1 MKTSQRQRYAE
12 RIERVVR
19 HLENL
24 PAESAPTLAELAA
37 VAAMSEFHFH
47 RVFRLMTGE
56 TVGDALRRIRL
67 ARAVPALA
75 ASAPVEE
82 VAAQSGYAARQSF
95 ARALQS
101 GAGVSPVAA
110 RRDPEALAN
119 ALRQA
124 RPGARQG
131 DEIPALTIDIVSAQ
145 PLRLLAVRN
154 VGAYEELN
162 AAYGRLFTLVTAQL
176 PPESIVGL
184 YGVQFDDPRFT
195 SPQDCRAICAFD
207 VGDAGVPAGELEQI
221 TLPGGDFLRIHHH
234 GSYDLISASIDV
246 LYAHAI
252 DALDRELA
260 PQPPYI
266 HYRDDPEQV
275 AEAQLRSEVYLP
287 LL

>member
-1 MKTSQRQRYAE
+1 MKTSQRLRYAE

-24 PAESAPTLAELAA
+24 PAESAPSLSDLAA

-47 RVFRLMTGE
+47 RIFRLMTGE
-56 TVGDALRRIRL
+56 TVGNALRRIRL
-67 ARAVPALA
+67 ARAVPAIA
-75 ASAPVEE
+75 ANAPVEE
-82 VAAQSGYAARQSF
+82 AAAQSGYAARQSF

-101 GAGVSPVAA
+101 DTGVSPTAA
-110 RRDPEALAN
+110 RRDPDALVN
-119 ALRQA
+119 ALRLA
-124 RPGARQG
+124 RPGARAGEQ
-131 DEIPALTIDIVSAQ
+131 IPALTIDITSVQ

-162 AAYGRLFTLVTAQL
+162 AAYGRLFEQVTAQL

-195 SPQDCRAICAFD
+195 PPQECRAICAFD
-207 VGDAGVPAGELEQI
+207 VGDAGVPAGELEEI
-221 TLPGGDFLRIHHH
+221 TLDGGDFLRIHHH

-260 PQPPYI
+260 PHPPYI

-275 AEAQLRSEVYLP
+275 PETQLRSDVYLP
-287 LL
+287 LS